1 MKENALDIFVEDPLK
16 ELSEEVIQKM
26 PQFDTFDEFAERM
39 LPITRFN
46 AKHRTLLKAVFSF
59 LDHGVY
65 CMSAS
70 RASPGPLTTQPITAT
85 LMDFL

>member
-46 AKHRTLLKAVFSF
+46 AKHRKPFFHFWIMVF
-59 LDHGVY
+59 
-65 CMSAS
+65 
-70 RASPGPLTTQPITAT
+70 TA
-85 LMDFL
+85 

>member
-1 MKENALDIFVEDPLK
+1 MEDPLK
-16 ELSEEVIQKM
+16 ELSEEVIQKL

-59 LDHGVY
+59 LDHVF
-65 CMSAS
+65 
-70 RASPGPLTTQPITAT
+70 TA
-85 LMDFL
+85 

>member
-16 ELSEEVIQKM
+16 ELTEEVIQKM

-46 AKHRTLLKAVFSF
+46 AKHRTLLKAVFFISGSWC
-59 LDHGVY
+59 LLHDDEYVILCNHWI
-65 CMSAS
+65 
-70 RASPGPLTTQPITAT
+70 Q
-85 LMDFL
+85 

>member
-1 MKENALDIFVEDPLK
+1 MKENALNIFAEDPLK

-46 AKHRTLLKAVFSF
+46 TKHRTLLKAVFHF
-59 LDHGVY
+59 WIMVF
-65 CMSAS
+65 
-70 RASPGPLTTQPITAT
+70 TA
-85 LMDFL
+85 

>member
-46 AKHRTLLKAVFSF
+46 AKTIVHF
-59 LDHGVY
+59 
-65 CMSAS
+65 
-70 RASPGPLTTQPITAT
+70 
-85 LMDFL
+85 